1 MKVETKTEINQ
12 FKSHTTIKKTLLI
25 NGVEVVTFKKID
37 RTDYKIYFNSEIEAT
52 AATVKEI
59 NKFLLSQGAIQEK
72 ITGYKKFLNNSY
84 LRKFK
89 NFKVLE
95 FTRYF

>member
-12 FKSHTTIKKTLLI
+12 FKTHTTIKKTLLI
-25 NGVEVVTFKKID
+25 NGDEVVIFKKID
-37 RTDYKIYFNSEIEAT
+37 CTDYKIYFNSEIEAT

-72 ITGYKKFLNNSY
+72 ITGYKNFLNNSY
-84 LRKFK
+84 LRNYK
-89 NFKVLE
+89 NYKVLE
-95 FTRYF
+95 FKKYF